1 MSTFRNLNRER
12 HISLNSRELKKCRPL
27 ASWGRDLPLRS
38 PRAILIEIA
47 MSRKIK
53 RVFRDRPLTPNEV
66 AKDER
71 VRQAIQVECPP
82 AMPPTELNSSGDA
95 EHLRDWLS
103 ASEKA
108 LREVWDNEEDA
119 DYDTR

>member
-1 MSTFRNLNRER
+1 ME
-12 HISLNSRELKKCRPL
+12 
-27 ASWGRDLPLRS
+27 
-38 PRAILIEIA
+38 
-47 MSRKIK
+47 
-53 RVFRDRPLTPNEV
+53 RVFRDRPLTPDEV

-71 VRQAIQVECPP
+71 VRQVAE
-82 AMPPTELNSSGDA
+82 AEFPPTFPTTDLNLSSEA

-119 DYDTR
+119 DYDTL